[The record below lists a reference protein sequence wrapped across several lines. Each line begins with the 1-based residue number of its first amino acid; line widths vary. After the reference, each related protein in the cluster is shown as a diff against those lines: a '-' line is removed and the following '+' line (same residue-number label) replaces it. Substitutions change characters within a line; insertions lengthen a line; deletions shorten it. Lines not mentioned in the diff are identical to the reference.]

1 MRADKIDFD
10 VLVLG
15 SANVDHLIQVPRF
28 PQPGETI
35 AAEAHTLAVG
45 GKGANQAIAALRSGA
60 RVAFVRSLG
69 HHDCGASLLG
79 TLIHGGIHASPL
91 GTAPVPTLSAFVLR
105 N

>member
-45 GKGANQAIAALRSGA
+45 GKGANQALAAVRSGA
-60 RVAFVRSLG
+60 RVAFVGSVGPDGGGAPPLSPIISEGTPRS
-69 HHDCGASLLG
+69 
-79 TLIHGGIHASPL
+79 P
-91 GTAPVPTLSAFVLR
+91 PPNPPPPPPTPSAIPS
-105 N
+105 